1 MSPSRAVHSALV
13 YCLLG
18 LSMVP
23 WGNLACSSAESAPC
37 QQGGGNTSRA
47 GTPPAGASSSAAG
60 GSGGAV
66 VSADAGAGGS
76 VAESGGGNVAEQ
88 NWTLPADAKLASCIP
103 ANWTVKASSSAQGN
117 PPEYALDDVGST
129 RWSSGT
135 EQSPGTFY
143 EIDFGG
149 WVTIDKLVLDNS
161 SGSASDYPRGYEV
174 RASKD
179 GVNFARIP
187 SFGWLD
193 FAPTNGL
200 LTLDFDPVP
209 LQALQIATTEHALS
223 WWSIHELRLGCK
235 GADDG
240 VPPVDPLACTPG
252 LGAGGAGSGGSAGAG
267 SSSGETAVDPF
278 DRASWTVSASSTAVG
293 DSLQGAIDGSIATR
307 WSTGT
312 AQTGGEW
319 FQVELG
325 AVGCISS
332 VYLVSGGGDAAIGFT
347 IEVSLDGV
355 SYEQVAK
362 GAGNAVDHIQF
373 KPHSARYIRVSQR
386 GAGGAHWWS
395 IQEIEAS

>member
-1 MSPSRAVHSALV
+1 MGGTQPV
-13 YCLLG
+13 G
-18 LSMVP
+18 
-23 WGNLACSSAESAPC
+23 SSN
-37 QQGGGNTSRA
+37 GG
-47 GTPPAGASSSAAG
+47 AGAPTGGVTSAN
-60 GSGGAV
+60 
-66 VSADAGAGGS
+66 AGAGGS

-88 NWTLPADAKLASCIP
+88 DWTLPADAKLASCIP
-103 ANWTVKASSSAQGN
+103 ANWTAKASSSAPGN
-117 PPEYALDDVGST
+117 PPEYALDDVGGT

-135 EQSPGTFY
+135 EQSPSTFY

-161 SGSASDYPRGYEV
+161 TGSATDYPRGYEV

-193 FAPTNGL
+193 FAPTDGV
-200 LTLDFDPVP
+200 LTLDFEPVP
-209 LQALQIATTEHALS
+209 LQALQIATTERALN
-223 WWSIHELRLGCK
+223 WWSIHELRLGCQ

-240 VPPVDPLACTPG
+240 APPVDPLACTPG
-252 LGAGGAGSGGSAGAG
+252 RESNGAGGAGSGGTTGEGG
-267 SSSGETAVDPF
+267 SGGDAVDPL

-312 AQTGGEW
+312 AQIGGEW

-355 SYEQVAK
+355 TYEQVAK